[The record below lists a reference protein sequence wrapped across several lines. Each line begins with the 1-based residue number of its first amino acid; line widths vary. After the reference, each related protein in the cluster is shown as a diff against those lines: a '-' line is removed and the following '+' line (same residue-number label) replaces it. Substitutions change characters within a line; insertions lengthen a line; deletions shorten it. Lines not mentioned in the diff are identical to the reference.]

1 MNRTR
6 KTARRNARNSDD
18 NFDAIA
24 PVIRSA
30 VGVIREGTGL
40 LCNVMRS
47 GLQLVSEAKVEPRQP
62 NALSAN
68 IFSFPTT
75 RPTKRTK

>member
-1 MNRTR
+1 MMNGTR
-6 KTARRNARNSDD
+6 KTARRNARNSD
-18 NFDAIA
+18 DAIA

-30 VGVIREGTGL
+30 VGVIREGIGL
-40 LCNVMRS
+40 LRNVMRF
-47 GLQLVSEAKVEPRQP
+47 GLSLVSEAKVEPRQP

>member
-1 MNRTR
+1 MNGVR
-6 KTARRNARNSDD
+6 KTDRRDDRNSADAA
-18 NFDAIA
+18 DAIA

-30 VGVIREGTGL
+30 VGVIREGAGL
-40 LCNVMRS
+40 LRNAMRF
-47 GLQLVSEAKVEPRQP
+47 GLSLVSKAKIEPRQP
-62 NALSAN
+62 TALSAN